1 MYILNRENLVIFAL
15 LIVIVLNIIL
25 LSTDSYF
32 SLRSL
37 SSVEFGIAG
46 AVLQGTHYS
55 YYDILDACTLGK
67 YCDYID
73 DFQKSG
79 MIVQALVAIDIVT
92 LTTIIISSLILTI
105 LLRKAISKKESLSRF
120 RKAFLRTLAYAK
132 NLLFFHPILMNL
144 GIVVWIVI
152 SKLDKHSKDIVLHEG
167 LIILII
173 QCFLSLLSIA
183 YNVWMISSTRRRN
196 IRLLRAKTYKN
207 EDLSFSI

>member
-25 LSTDSYF
+25 LSTDNYF
-32 SLRSL
+32 SLRPL
-37 SSVEFGIAG
+37 NSVQFGIAG
-46 AVLQGTHYS
+46 AVIQGTHYS

-92 LTTIIISSLILTI
+92 LATIIISSLSLTI
-105 LLRKAISKKESLSRF
+105 LLRKAIAKKESLSRF

-152 SKLDKHSKDIVLHEG
+152 SKLDKHSKNIVLHEG